1 MKIKIPKENI
11 LPGMQKAASIIP
23 SKAGA
28 AFLRTVWLKADEDRL
43 TVMSTDSKLEFTG
56 SYSAQCDAS
65 GLVGIQGRNIHE
77 LFRKLPAGEIQFRL
91 DQESETLLLEQGKR
105 KYKLPTYDSTWFQN
119 FHEFPQEEAVLWTGA
134 ELKSLIDR
142 IAFCIADDNTEN
154 MHYLN
159 LVPSQ
164 DHPGWIEACGLNGHQ
179 FALVRFEHKELAERL
194 GSGGIL
200 VAKPYLLELRK
211 WLDNEELY
219 FNMNEKRLFFTNK
232 EQSEHFSLPLNID
245 TFPEYSNFLSYFDDE
260 NTVMSVDK
268 EEMTEALNRLRI
280 FNTET
285 QQCSYFIF
293 DNSELV
299 IYSEGQ
305 ETGEATE
312 SLQIDYQGDLEK
324 IAFPTRDLI
333 EILAHFDSQTVCF
346 EFTNALGPC
355 KISGQRDEGYFVITM
370 PVDITEEVYY
380 EDENL
385 Q

>member
-1 MKIKIPKENI
+1 MKIQIPKENI
-11 LPGMQKAASIIP
+11 LSGMQKAASIIP

-28 AFLRTVWLKADEDRL
+28 AFLRTIWLQAEQDRL

-56 SYSAQCDAS
+56 SYPAKCDAP

-77 LFRKLPAGEIQFRL
+77 LFRKLPAGDIQFRL

-105 KYKLPTYDSTWFQN
+105 KYKLPTYDSTWFQH
-119 FHEFPQEEAVLWTGA
+119 FHQFPQEDAVLWTGA

-142 IAFCIADDNTEN
+142 ISFCIADDNMEN

-159 LVPSQ
+159 LVPRQ
-164 DHPGWIEACGLNGHQ
+164 DHEGSIEACGLNGHQ
-179 FALVRFEHKELAERL
+179 FALARFEHKELAQRL

-200 VAKPYLLELRK
+200 IAKPYLLELRK

-219 FNMNEKRLFFTNK
+219 FNMNEKRLFFTDK
-232 EQSEHFSLPLNID
+232 KQTEHFSLPLNID
-245 TFPEYSNFLSYFDDE
+245 TFPEYSNFLSYFDEE
-260 NTVMSVDK
+260 NTVMKIDK

-305 ETGEATE
+305 ETGEAAE
-312 SLQIDYQGDLEK
+312 SLQIEYQGDLEK

-333 EILAHFDSQTVCF
+333 EILAHFDSRTVFF

-355 KISGQRDEGYFVITM
+355 RISSSGAEGYFVITM

>member
-1 MKIKIPKENI
+1 MQIQIPKENI
-11 LPGMQKAASIIP
+11 LPGLQKAASIIP

-28 AFLRTVWLKADEDRL
+28 AFLRTVWLQAAQDRL
-43 TVMSTDSKLEFTG
+43 TVMSTDSKLEFSG
-56 SYSAQCDAS
+56 SYEAECQAS

-77 LFRKLPAGEIQFRL
+77 LLRKLPAGEIQFRL
-91 DQESETLLLEQGKR
+91 DQENENLLIEQGKR
-105 KYKLPTYDSTWFQN
+105 KYKFPTYDTTWFQH
-119 FHEFPQEEAVLWTGA
+119 FHEFPQESAVLWTGA
-134 ELKSLIDR
+134 ELKSLIER

-154 MHYLN
+154 MHYLK
-159 LVPSQ
+159 LVPLQ
-164 DHPGWIEACGLNGHQ
+164 EPQGWLEACGLNGHQ
-179 FALVRFEHKELAERL
+179 FAMVRFEHEELAKRL
-194 GSGGIL
+194 GEEGLLI
-200 VAKPYLLELRK
+200 AKPYLLELRK
-211 WLDNEELY
+211 WLDNDQIY
-219 FNMNEKRLFFTNK
+219 FNMNNKRLFFTNK
-232 EQSEHFSLPLNID
+232 EQTEHFSLPLNID
-245 TFPEYSNFLSYFDDE
+245 TFPDYSNFLAYFDEE
-260 NTVMSVDK
+260 NTTMTVDK
-268 EEMTEALNRLRI
+268 EELTEALNRLRI

-312 SLQIDYQGDLEK
+312 SLRIDYQGDLDK

-333 EILAHFDSQTVCF
+333 EILAHFESQSVRF

-385 Q
+385 E

>member
-23 SKAGA
+23 SKTGA
-28 AFLRTVWLKADEDRL
+28 AFLRTVWLQAEQDRL

-56 SYSAQCDAS
+56 SYPAQCDAS

-77 LFRKLPAGEIQFRL
+77 LLRKLPAGDIQFRL

-105 KYKLPTYDSTWFQN
+105 KYKLPTYDSTWFQH
-119 FHEFPQEEAVLWTGA
+119 FHDFPREDAVLWTGA

-159 LVPSQ
+159 LAPTQ
-164 DHPGWIEACGLNGHQ
+164 DHSGWIEACGLNGHQ
-179 FALVRFEHKELAERL
+179 FALVRFENKELAQRL

-200 VAKPYLLELRK
+200 IAKPYLLELRK

-232 EQSEHFSLPLNID
+232 ERTEHFSLPLNID
-245 TFPEYSNFLSYFDDE
+245 TFPEYSNFLSYFDEE
-260 NTVMSVDK
+260 NTTMTVDK

-333 EILAHFDSQTVCF
+333 EILAHFDSQTVRF

>member
-28 AFLRTVWLKADEDRL
+28 AFLRTVWLQAEQDRL

-56 SYSAQCDAS
+56 SYSAQCDTP

-77 LFRKLPAGEIQFRL
+77 LLRKLPAGDIQFRL

-105 KYKLPTYDSTWFQN
+105 KYKLPTYDSTWFQH
-119 FHEFPQEEAVLWTGA
+119 FHQFPQEDAVLWTGA

-159 LVPSQ
+159 LVPTQ
-164 DHPGWIEACGLNGHQ
+164 GHEGWIEACGLNGHQ
-179 FALVRFEHKELAERL
+179 FALTRFKNKELAQRL

-200 VAKPYLLELRK
+200 IAKTYLLELRK

-219 FNMNEKRLFFTNK
+219 FNMNEKRLFFTDK
-232 EQSEHFSLPLNID
+232 EQTEHFSLPLNID
-245 TFPEYSNFLSYFDDE
+245 TFPEYSNFLSYFDNE
-260 NTVMSVDK
+260 NTVMKIDK

-333 EILAHFDSQTVCF
+333 EILAHFDSQTVFF

-355 KISGQRDEGYFVITM
+355 RISSPGAEGYFVITM